1 MCLFGI
7 QGQRAKTRSS
17 SSSFGMTSWFARGG
31 QKPSAFRFG
40 MRYPLAMA
48 KDRMPVNL
56 ADPKDIRAKMP
67 QITKLLADARQEF
80 EALKEQVEMLTRIVG
95 EPSGSAQVPGSG
107 GSSGS
112 VPTALDRKAPR
123 RPRPQK
129 AAPSQ
134 ERALRALEK
143 AGRPM
148 GPASLFRFMEAEGMD
163 RPQSVSALNAVLWA
177 ASKAGRIVKAPNG
190 VYAPPGFPTDR
201 PLTDYDEAA
210 RKGMPVPGRLP
221 GVNGSAPLA
230 VAQQASPKGDGPR
243 GGDQEQSGEVGSR
256 QGAG

>member
-1 MCLFGI
+1 
-7 QGQRAKTRSS
+7 
-17 SSSFGMTSWFARGG
+17 
-31 QKPSAFRFG
+31 
-40 MRYPLAMA
+40 MA
-48 KDRMPVNL
+48 KDRVPVNL

-67 QITKLLADARQEF
+67 EIKKLLANARQEL

-95 EPSGSAQVPGSG
+95 EPSASAEVAVSQDSAGSAPAVQ
-107 GSSGS
+107 
-112 VPTALDRKAPR
+112 DRKTPK
-123 RPRPQK
+123 RPRPPK

-163 RPQSVSALNAVLWA
+163 RPQSLGALNAVLWA

-190 VYAPPGFPTDR
+190 VYAPPGFPSDR

-210 RKGMPVPGRLP
+210 RKGMPVPARLP
-221 GVNGSAPLA
+221 NVNGSAPPEA
-230 VAQQASPKGDGPR
+230 AQQASPNGFMDHR
-243 GGDQEQSGEVGSR
+243 GEDQEQGGGVGSR
-256 QGAG
+256 HGAG

>member
-1 MCLFGI
+1 
-7 QGQRAKTRSS
+7 
-17 SSSFGMTSWFARGG
+17 
-31 QKPSAFRFG
+31 

-48 KDRMPVNL
+48 KDRVPVNL

-67 QITKLLADARQEF
+67 EIKRILAAARQELD
-80 EALKEQVEMLTRIVG
+80 ALKEQVEVLTRIVG
-95 EPSGSAQVPGSG
+95 EPAASAQVAVSG
-107 GSSGS
+107 GGAGV
-112 VPTALDRKAPR
+112 VPTAQGRKAPK

-163 RPQSVSALNAVLWA
+163 RPQSVTALNAVLWA

-201 PLTDYDEAA
+201 PLTDYDAA
-210 RKGMPVPGRLP
+210 AANGMPVPARLP
-221 GVNGSAPLA
+221 GTNRSAPPEA
-230 VAQQASPKGDGPR
+230 APKPSPQSLSQGGGGGPR
-243 GGDQEQSGEVGSR
+243 ELDGSV
-256 QGAG
+256 APS